1 LLLADK
7 KAIANHSNR
16 ATALSLA
23 GAKRPVRPK
32 TELVSPK
39 LVIRAST
46 LRK

>member
-7 KAIANHSNR
+7 KAIANHS